1 MATEHRSTEPIARLS
16 LPGFF
21 ADYPSFLFEPMST
34 ESDRLLVQQA
44 RARDAEAWAELDRR
58 YRGRLTAYVRRRLKD
73 HASVEDVVQETFIGF
88 SNSLANYDDR
98 RDLQTWLFTIA
109 AHKVTDQLRKMGRRP
124 ATAGGE
130 GEDDVMGQAPDERQR
145 PASSLARSA
154 EQREEEETALGQALR
169 EYVRELQTK
178 GDYTRVMALEL
189 MYVKGWRNQD
199 VASRLAMSEQ
209 DVANLRF
216 QAKKRLRDRLTAAR
230 LSPDLFLEL
239 KEQSEAPDA

>member
-1 MATEHRSTEPIARLS
+1 
-16 LPGFF
+16 
-21 ADYPSFLFEPMST
+21 MST
-34 ESDRLLVQQA
+34 ESDRVLVQQIRGNDS
-44 RARDAEAWAELDRR
+44 RAWLEIDRR

-88 SNSLANYDDR
+88 ANSLANFDDK

-124 ATAGGE
+124 VATGTDRE
-130 GEDDVMGQAPDERQR
+130 EEVLGQAADVRQR

-154 EQREEEETALGQALR
+154 EQREKEESALGLALR
-169 EYVRELQTK
+169 ECVKDFVTRAEYVKL
-178 GDYTRVMALEL
+178 MALEL

-199 VASRLAMSEQ
+199 VAARLELSEQ

-216 QAKKRLRDRLTAAR
+216 QAKKRLRDRLTAAK
-230 LSPDLFLEL
+230 LSPDIFPEL
-239 KEQSEAPDA
+239 QG

>member
-1 MATEHRSTEPIARLS
+1 MT
-16 LPGFF
+16 
-21 ADYPSFLFEPMST
+21 T
-34 ESDRLLVQQA
+34 ESDRLLVQHI
-44 RARDAEAWAELDRR
+44 RANDQKAWAELDRR

-88 SNSLANYDDR
+88 NNSLVNCDDK

-124 ATAGGE
+124 ASTGTDG
-130 GEDDVMGQAPDERQR
+130 DDEMMGQTADERQR

-154 EQREEEETALGQALR
+154 ERREKEEESLGLALR
-169 EYVRELQTK
+169 EFVRELQSK
-178 GDYTRVMALEL
+178 GEYAKLMALEL

-199 VASRLAMSEQ
+199 VSARLPMTEQ

-216 QAKKRLRDRLTAAR
+216 QAKKRLRDRLIASK
-230 LSPDLFLEL
+230 LSPDIFPEL
-239 KEQSEAPDA
+239 QQ